1 MKIPLVLATLI
12 GILVVACSTVAPT
25 QDNRAQQ
32 YKTAFPQGLS
42 AAMETASASV
52 DQGPSYRLSQAL
64 TAVPLVTPQ
73 GLRLTEPHMDATV
86 EAAIL
91 ATRTAEKLKNN
102 ELQLSPEVS
111 SIRDIDDED

>member
-86 EAAIL
+86 EAVSQ
-91 ATRTAEKLKNN
+91 
-102 ELQLSPEVS
+102 QLEQQRNSKIMSYNCRPRYPQFVT
-111 SIRDIDDED
+111 